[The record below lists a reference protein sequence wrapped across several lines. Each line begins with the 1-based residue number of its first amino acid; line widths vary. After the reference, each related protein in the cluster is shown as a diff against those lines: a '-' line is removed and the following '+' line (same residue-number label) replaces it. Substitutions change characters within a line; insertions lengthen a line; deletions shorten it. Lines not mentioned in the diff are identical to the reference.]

1 MGLADPI
8 IQRQLLKA
16 VLSLPPP
23 VLRVASGGK
32 AVHVGERALDPR
44 FQFLI
49 HAAKRYA
56 LAESPFDAQAQAL
69 RVFWAWASNGLS
81 ARA

>member
-1 MGLADPI
+1 LADPV

-16 VLSLPPP
+16 VLSLPRP

-32 AVHVGERALDPR
+32 AVHVGGRALDPR
-44 FQFLI
+44 FQFLV

-56 LAESPFDAQAQAL
+56 STE
-69 RVFWAWASNGLS
+69 GLPE
-81 ARA
+81 